1 MFLIRTAFWL
11 ALVVAFIPVNPAD
24 LGDGQRPV
32 STQETIGAAQAL
44 ISDIAGF
51 CQRNGSACETGREV
65 FSQFGAKARA
75 GLRYASAY
83 FDEEDAPSPDEAG
96 ASDEIRVGAVD

>member
-24 LGDGQRPV
+24 LGDDQRPV
-32 STQETIGAAQAL
+32 STQETIGAVQAL
-44 ISDIAGF
+44 VADLAGF
-51 CQRNGSACETGREV
+51 CQRNGSACDTGREV

-83 FDEEDAPSPDEAG
+83 FDEDGATAPDDAG
-96 ASDEIRVGAVD
+96 TSDEIRVGAVD